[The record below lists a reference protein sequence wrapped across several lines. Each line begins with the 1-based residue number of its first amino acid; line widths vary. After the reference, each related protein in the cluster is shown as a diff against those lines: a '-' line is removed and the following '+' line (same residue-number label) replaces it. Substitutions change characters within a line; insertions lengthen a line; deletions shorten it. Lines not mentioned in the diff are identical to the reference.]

1 MKNLGIYQIER
12 RSVILSLVISLAVI
26 LSMGAIGVVAQG
38 SKDQVIDQAQS
49 AVREQII
56 NQEIG
61 RDQVVAFNNDAF
73 VETASNSAMRVRGT
87 GSLSRNSGSQNTRV
101 RNGDGEARVFSYEAS
116 VSGRNRAVSGIRYVW
131 KGGWSTKTDNDGG
144 YRGQRV
150 YCASDDGRRHTCP
163 INIGARG
170 IRLVNQR
177 SRTTCV
183 QGRNWGVNS
192 TGVWVDRGCS
202 ADFEVGGNRD
212 TDNTDRGYGGRDSVG
227 GYGDASRPNGRVSY
241 SGPITSRHSEK
252 ALDVAAQSMQDGA
265 NIQQWSYANQA
276 NQDWDV
282 VDLGGNEVAIISRQS
297 GKALTAQNNRD
308 NNGANII
315 QRTWNDNRQ
324 QRWRLEAVKDDY
336 YQIVSAD
343 NGKCLDVSNQSKQD
357 GADIQLWSCAGQ
369 PNQQWRLKR

>member
-1 MKNLGIYQIER
+1 
-12 RSVILSLVISLAVI
+12 
-26 LSMGAIGVVAQG
+26 
-38 SKDQVIDQAQS
+38 
-49 AVREQII
+49 
-56 NQEIG
+56 
-61 RDQVVAFNNDAF
+61 
-73 VETASNSAMRVRGT
+73 
-87 GSLSRNSGSQNTRV
+87 
-101 RNGDGEARVFSYEAS
+101 
-116 VSGRNRAVSGIRYVW
+116 
-131 KGGWSTKTDNDGG
+131 
-144 YRGQRV
+144 
-150 YCASDDGRRHTCP
+150 
-163 INIGARG
+163 
-170 IRLVNQR
+170 
-177 SRTTCV
+177 V

-343 NGKCLDVSNQSKQD
+343 NGKCLDVSDQSKQD
-357 GADIQLWSCAGQ
+357 GADIQLWSCASQ